1 MYEAV
6 ERWPSTLATAFCYYP
21 SLPPSP
27 VFTIFTEGQHRNRE
41 QGEEKKAFS
50 DYVFAPA
57 EVNCRERE
65 EGCCT

>member
-50 DYVFAPA
+50 DYVFA
-57 EVNCRERE
+57 R
-65 EGCCT
+65 